1 MKKNGK
7 KILRPYQPE
16 FLERCERLCKFHSL
30 LQLEPNTN
38 ELRLAVIV
46 FIQVIKCGGKPNTM
60 MGCDCNY
67 CCSGTSLTVLV
78 INLTLCSR
86 WRSCPLEVQIEVCA
100 PRLESR
106 SASLRPDTL
115 SLTKEARI
123 YNGLKTISLTS
134 GAGKTGQ
141 PLVKE

>member
-16 FLERCERLCKFHSL
+16 FLERCERPCKFHSL

-78 INLTLCSR
+78 VNLMLGSR
-86 WRSCPLEVQIEVCA
+86 WRSCPLEVQRQKCVL
-100 PRLESR
+100 PSW
-106 SASLRPDTL
+106 SLDLLLLDQYQNADP
-115 SLTKEARI
+115 E
-123 YNGLKTISLTS
+123 NQTISLLVIVTCR
-134 GAGKTGQ
+134 KHIDVVFLTGI
-141 PLVKE
+141 